1 MDTVIKSPAPGHDA
15 HDSDR
20 HADDVRAEPTGS
32 SPQGHPSAEPALPD
46 SHALLTVKA
55 ESESA
60 GSTCALLTPA
70 IKTRLRE
77 LESGQVLEVRVNDST
92 AREDIAAWCRLS
104 GNVLLAMMDEGHEGL
119 RFFVRKK

>member
-1 MDTVIKSPAPGHDA
+1 MDTVINSVAPGHDA
-15 HDSDR
+15 HTADQ
-20 HADDVRAEPTGS
+20 HAGDVRAERSGG
-32 SPQGHPSAEPALPD
+32 SPQGHPSLALPD
-46 SHALLTVKA
+46 SHALLTMKA
-55 ESESA
+55 ESESL

-70 IKTRLRE
+70 IKTRLKE

-104 GNVLLAMMDEGHEGL
+104 GNVLLAMMDEGHHGL